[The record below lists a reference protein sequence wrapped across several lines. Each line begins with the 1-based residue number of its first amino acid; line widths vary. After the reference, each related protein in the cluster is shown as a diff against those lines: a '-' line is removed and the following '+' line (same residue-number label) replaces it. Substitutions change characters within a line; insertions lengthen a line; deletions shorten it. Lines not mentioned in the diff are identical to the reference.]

1 MTEGVAAERFQ
12 EPLRRTLARNGAL
25 AAVAG
30 LVVVLQRHDLRLLL
44 PVATL
49 ALWFTL
55 GGHYVELA
63 FLNGVRARIAPGRV
77 TQAVARLLVWSSGG
91 VLLYVGMAATARAL
105 SIAHPPLGLWWHGG
119 LLLIGI
125 ELAVH
130 AVMAIRGLPNFYN
143 GRG

>member
-91 VLLYVGMAATARAL
+91 CTRSWQFVVCRISTTAAGRAFPGILVSVVL
-105 SIAHPPLGLWWHGG
+105 
-119 LLLIGI
+119 
-125 ELAVH
+125 
-130 AVMAIRGLPNFYN
+130 
-143 GRG
+143 